1 MPTNKTAVDLVGGTV
16 GGALQAVVGHP
27 LDTIKVRL
35 QNNQTAGQGGLRDVV
50 RSMVREEGMLSLY
63 KGVQAPFFLNG
74 ALNAVLFG
82 VNSVSKD
89 IVVAATG
96 RRSHADLGLHHV
108 IVSALLTAPVYCAAV
123 VPVELVK
130 CRLQAQKGGHGSAE
144 ASAVLK
150 YKGPLHCATQT
161 VAEEGLAGLWRG
173 YAATVGMRM
182 IGLPAYFAGY
192 EGAKR
197 ALMSGQAAQA
207 TPATSADRASTGTG
221 RTAGRL
227 NSAAAQPPPP
237 PPPPPPVST
246 AVTLAAGSMAGIAF
260 WCASFPLDTIK
271 TRLQS
276 QPGGGAGG
284 GGLAA
289 AIAEAKALLA
299 SPRGMIAFY
308 DGFVPCV
315 LRAAPANAAVF
326 VGVEWT
332 RQAFAT
338 YDGLE

>member
-1 MPTNKTAVDLVGGTV
+1 MPANKTTVDLMGGTV

-197 ALMSGQAAQA
+197 ALMSGQAGQHGGGNAATTQAQ
-207 TPATSADRASTGTG
+207 
-221 RTAGRL
+221 
-227 NSAAAQPPPP
+227 

-246 AVTLAAGSMAGIAF
+246 AMDPAARGARRVGAAWRRPSRRPGLCWRRLGGCSPF
-260 WCASFPLDTIK
+260 TTAS
-271 TRLQS
+271 S
-276 QPGGGAGG
+276 
-284 GGLAA
+284 
-289 AIAEAKALLA
+289 LA
-299 SPRGMIAFY
+299 SSVQPRRTQRSLWGSS
-308 DGFVPCV
+308 G
-315 LRAAPANAAVF
+315 R
-326 VGVEWT
+326 GRRSQRT
-332 RQAFAT
+332 T
-338 YDGLE
+338 G

>member
-1 MPTNKTAVDLVGGTV
+1 MPANKTTVDLMGGTV

-108 IVSALLTAPVYCAAV
+108 IVSSALLTAPVYCAAV

-197 ALMSGQAAQA
+197 ALMSGQAGQHGGGNAATTQAQ
-207 TPATSADRASTGTG
+207 
-221 RTAGRL
+221 
-227 NSAAAQPPPP
+227 

-276 QPGGGAGG
+276 QPGGKAGG

-289 AIAEAKALLA
+289 AIAEARALLA
-299 SPRGMIAFY
+299 SPRGMLAFY